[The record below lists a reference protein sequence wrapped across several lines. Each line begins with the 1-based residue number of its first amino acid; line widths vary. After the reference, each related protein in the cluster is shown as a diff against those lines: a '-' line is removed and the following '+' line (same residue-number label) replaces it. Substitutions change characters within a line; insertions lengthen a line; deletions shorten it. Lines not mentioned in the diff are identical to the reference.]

1 MSNFA
6 FVSALIRGDWAIE
19 EQFALNSLELVER
32 ILDGSFT
39 MIEVESPAPSYSESR
54 SASKGKGPA
63 GGKVMILP
71 VTGVLMKND
80 GACGSIGMVSM
91 ANYIKMANQDQEISG
106 IVLAIDSPGG
116 SVDGTEMLARAV
128 KSSAKPVVSWV
139 DGMAASAALW
149 IASAAR
155 EIMASSGN
163 DQVGSVGAMLRL
175 MDTQPKMEKEGVRF
189 HTIIS
194 DQTPDKNKHSLEIQ
208 QGKYDN
214 FKKDHLNPLAQNFI
228 DAVQANRQ
236 GIDESFLTGKMY
248 FAKNA
253 MGSFVDRIG
262 SLEDAIARVQEMA
275 TQPAHSNTIISMTQF
290 KRINA
295 ELNVEQLESED
306 GNVSLNEDQLALI
319 EAALAVEPVTV
330 DVPAVTADVIEALQ
344 SGLTETQSALDAANA
359 TLTAREARISELE
372 ARVTELEREPG
383 AEPAKLVKSTDGAPA
398 SMPQILTKEDVELF
412 NLIRS

>member
-6 FVSALIRGDWAIE
+6 LVSALIRGDWAIE

-39 MIEVESPAPSYSESR
+39 MLEVESPAPSYSESHQ
-54 SASKGKGPA
+54 ASKGKGPA

-71 VTGVLMKND
+71 MTGVLMKND
-80 GACGSIGMVSM
+80 GACGSIGMASM
-91 ANYIKMANQDQEISG
+91 ANYIKQANQDPNISG

-163 DQVGSVGAMLRL
+163 DQVGSVGAMIRL

-214 FKKDHLNPLAQNFI
+214 FKADHLNPLAQNFI
-228 DAVQANRQ
+228 DAVQANRP
-236 GIDESFLTGKMY
+236 GIDESYLTGKMY

-262 SLEDAIARVQEMA
+262 SLEDAISRVQEME

-290 KRINA
+290 ERINA
-295 ELNVEQLESED
+295 ALNVEQLESVD
-306 GNVSLNEDQLALI
+306 GNVSLNAGGH
-319 EAALAVEPVTV
+319 
-330 DVPAVTADVIEALQ
+330 
-344 SGLTETQSALDAANA
+344 SRGKF
-359 TLTAREARISELE
+359 
-372 ARVTELEREPG
+372 G
-383 AEPAKLVKSTDGAPA
+383 
-398 SMPQILTKEDVELF
+398 
-412 NLIRS
+412 